1 MQLRPRQ
8 KVFVEKSVSALKA
21 HGNTLSV
28 APTGGGKTVMLSGV
42 ACAEAWGGPGCIIQ
56 HRDELVGQNRKTFWL
71 FNRNLPS
78 DLFTAERKRWV
89 KDGMTF
95 AMIQTLARKDNLDT
109 MPPLG
114 FLGIDEA
121 HHSASDSYLRV
132 IDHALKLN
140 PNMKLFGVTATP
152 NRGDKKALKGVFTN
166 CADQISIKELI
177 DTGFLVRPRTFVID
191 IGVQDDLRRVKRVAS
206 DFDMSEVERIMDK
219 EVLND
224 RIVEEWRKV
233 AGDRRTI
240 VFAST
245 VAHAQHVAE
254 CFRSAGVAAA
264 VVDGEMPSAER
275 ERTLAAFDRGDT
287 QVVVNVAVLTEG
299 YDNQPVSCIVLL
311 RPSSYK
317 STMIQMI
324 GRGLRK
330 VDPERYPGIVK
341 DDCVVIDFGTS
352 VLLHGSIEQE
362 VSLEGKG
369 TKTCPE
375 CGAEVPDQCKE
386 CPICGVEFPQVV
398 EEVFEAK
405 KCKVCGTNNPV
416 RVRCCVECGE
426 PFGEGDEKQE
436 LGEFVLTEID
446 LLNLSPYR
454 WEAMFDGLALIASAF
469 DAWACVLAYAGRWF
483 ALGGAKGEG
492 IKLLGDNNDRSLCL
506 VSADDYLR
514 EHGDLDGAAKTK
526 RWLSM
531 PPSDAQLAH
540 LGLSQMNSM
549 GLTRYR
555 AACSL
560 TWVFNEKA
568 IRRRLEDATA
578 NRRAA

>member
-8 KVFVEKSVSALKA
+8 KVFVEKSVAALRT

-42 ACAEAWGGPGCIIQ
+42 ACAEKWGAGCIIQ

-71 FNRNLPS
+71 FNREMPS

-89 KDGMTF
+89 RDGMTF

-109 MPPLG
+109 MPVLG

-140 PNMKLFGVTATP
+140 PNLKLFGVTATP
-152 NRGDKKALKGVFTN
+152 NRGDRKALKGVFTN
-166 CADQISIKELI
+166 CADQITIKELI

-233 AGDRRTI
+233 AGDRRTV

-254 CFRSAGVAAA
+254 CFRAAGVAAA
-264 VVDGEMPSAER
+264 VVEGEMAAGDR
-275 ERTLAAFDRGDT
+275 ERTLAAFDRGEI
-287 QVVVNVAVLTEG
+287 QIIVNVAVLTEG
-299 YDNQPVSCIVLL
+299 WDCQPVSCIVLL

-317 STMIQMI
+317 STLIQMI

-375 CGAEVPDQCKE
+375 CDSEVPDQCKE
-386 CPICGVEFPQVV
+386 CPICGNEFPQVV
-398 EEVFEAK
+398 EDVFEMK
-405 KCKVCGTNNPV
+405 KCKHCGTNNPV
-416 RVRCCVECGE
+416 RVRFCVECNE
-426 PFGEGDEKQE
+426 PFGEAEEKQE
-436 LGEFVLTEID
+436 LAEFRLTEID
-446 LLNLSPYR
+446 LLNMSPYR
-454 WEAMFDGLALIASAF
+454 WEAMFEGLVLIADAF
-469 DAWACVLAYAGRWF
+469 NAWAIVIAYAGRWF
-483 ALGGAKGEG
+483 AIGGAKGEG
-492 IKLLGDNNDRSLCL
+492 MKLLGDNIDRTLCL

-514 EHGDLDGAAKTK
+514 EHGDMEGAKKTK
-526 RWLSM
+526 SWLST
-531 PPSDAQLAH
+531 PPSDKQLQM
-540 LGLSQMNSM
+540 LGLTSMNSM

-555 AACSL
+555 ASCSL

-568 IRRRLEDATA
+568 IRRRLEDATGA
-578 NRRAA
+578 RRAA

>member
-8 KVFVEKSVSALKA
+8 KVFVEKAVAALLA
-21 HGNTLSV
+21 HGNTLGV

-42 ACAEAWGGPGCIIQ
+42 ACAEKWGAGCIIQ

-78 DLFTAERKRWV
+78 DLFTADRKRWV

-109 MPPLG
+109 MIPLG

-140 PNMKLFGVTATP
+140 PNLKLFGTTATP

-166 CADQISIKELI
+166 CADQITIKELI

-233 AGDRRTI
+233 AGARRTV

-245 VAHAQHVAE
+245 VAHAQHVCE
-254 CFRSAGVAAA
+254 CFRAAGVSTA
-264 VVDGEMPSAER
+264 VVEGEMPGGDR
-275 ERTLAAFDRGDT
+275 ERTLAAFDRGEI
-287 QVVVNVAVLTEG
+287 QVIVNVAVLTEG
-299 YDNQPVSCIVLL
+299 WDCQPVSCIVLL

-375 CGAEVPDQCKE
+375 CDSVVPDQCKE
-386 CPICGVEFPQVV
+386 CPICGNEFPQVV
-398 EEVFEAK
+398 EDVFEMK
-405 KCKVCGTNNPV
+405 KCKHCGTNNPV
-416 RVRCCVECGE
+416 RARLCIECNE
-426 PFGEGDEKQE
+426 PFNEAEEKQE
-436 LGEFVLTEID
+436 LAEFRLTEID
-446 LLNLSPYR
+446 LLNMSPYR
-454 WEAMFDGLALIASAF
+454 WEAMFEGIVLIASAF
-469 DAWACVLAYAGRWF
+469 NAWATVIAYAGRWF
-483 ALGGAKGEG
+483 AIGGARGEG
-492 IKLLGDNNDRSLCL
+492 IKLLGDSIDRTLCL

-514 EHGDLDGAAKTK
+514 ENGDVEGASKTK

-531 PPSDAQLAH
+531 PPSDKQLEQ
-540 LGLSQMNSM
+540 LNLTPMNSM

-568 IRRRLEDATA
+568 IRRRLQDATGT
-578 NRRAA
+578 RRAA